1 MRRSLALAF
10 FLCLAAASGFAQSRL
25 DGKWATDRPADPLT
39 FTDAQRKQSVQL
51 EVSIED
57 AKASGTLSIGGLGG
71 TFYIFKDG
79 KVAGNK
85 VQFQLGL
92 QDIEPTWTIEMV
104 DDNTAMLSRGDLPLV
119 GKDVLDLF
127 PVMRGPGQP
136 ALSAQ
141 VGAKVLISGIVQ
153 DTSKALIP
161 SATVTATNLD
171 TGVKL
176 ITVTD
181 GAGLY
186 AFAMTPGKYALSAS
200 LPAAFKTATVSNL
213 SIGATPILQDFTLEL
228 PTSGASANLSAAS
241 CNANG
246 IVWCTLL
253 HRAK

>member
-161 SATVTATNLD
+161 GATV
-171 TGVKL
+171 
-176 ITVTD
+176 
-181 GAGLY
+181 
-186 AFAMTPGKYALSAS
+186 
-200 LPAAFKTATVSNL
+200 PA
-213 SIGATPILQDFTLEL
+213 
-228 PTSGASANLSAAS
+228 
-241 CNANG
+241 
-246 IVWCTLL
+246 
-253 HRAK
+253 